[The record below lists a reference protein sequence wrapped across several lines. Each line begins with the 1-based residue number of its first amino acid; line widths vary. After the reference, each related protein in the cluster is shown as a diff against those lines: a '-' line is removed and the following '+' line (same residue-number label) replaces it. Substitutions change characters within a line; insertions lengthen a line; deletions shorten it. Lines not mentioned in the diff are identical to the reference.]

1 MQTFII
7 AASVTL
13 FGILLNLI
21 LKKFVT
27 SKNIAKWGQ
36 AVEKVF
42 FGIGTACTLGLSKI
56 KYVKD
61 VWNNIVEPYVVIVL
75 RTIIMNMFSGFIR
88 GLETDKP
95 SFKKEKK

>member
-1 MQTFII
+1 MNAFII
-7 AASVTL
+7 GAGVTL
-13 FGILLNLI
+13 LGTLLNLI

-27 SKNIAKWGQ
+27 SENIAKWGN
-36 AVEKVF
+36 AVEKAF

-61 VWNNIVEPYVVIVL
+61 VWNSTVEPYVVIVL
-75 RTIIMNMFSGFIR
+75 RTIIMNMLSGFIR

-95 SFKKEKK
+95 SFKKRKK